1 MLWLRGRLVRIERRN
16 LIVAT
21 LSVAV
26 TSIVI
31 TGFLIESK
39 WGYSKPSPLL
49 IYVESWKAD
58 RSRAE
63 AKAQQQKELAELRRK
78 AAAQQAAEKPGQG
91 RP

>member
-1 MLWLRGRLVRIERRN
+1 MLWLRRRLARIERRN

-39 WGYSKPSPLL
+39 WGYSKPEPVL
-49 IYVESWKAD
+49 IYAENWKAD

-63 AKAQQQKELAELRRK
+63 AKAQQDRELAELRRK
-78 AAAQQAAEKPGQG
+78 IAAQKAAEKAK
-91 RP
+91 